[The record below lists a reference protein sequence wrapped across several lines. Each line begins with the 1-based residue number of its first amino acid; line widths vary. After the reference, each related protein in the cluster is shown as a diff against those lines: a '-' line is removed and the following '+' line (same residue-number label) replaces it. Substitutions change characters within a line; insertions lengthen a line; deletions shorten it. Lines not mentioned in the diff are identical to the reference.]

1 MGGVFNGRPHRNGGH
16 EKPRSIPT
24 MPKLSALGQDMDPA
38 EARRLQVWGE
48 SIINDIRAFRHRQMR
63 RREGVRA

>member
-1 MGGVFNGRPHRNGGH
+1 MRVSNGRPHRNGGH
-16 EKPRSIPT
+16 EKQRSDPK
-24 MPKLSALGQDMDPA
+24 MPKLSSLGLDMDPA
-38 EARRLQVWGE
+38 EARRLQLWAE